1 MNMAINNK
9 TIFRLA
15 LLLFMAVATI
25 QLTACG
31 PDTAPG
37 KSTIKV
43 EALGLVIN
51 GPITNPTVTTT
62 TTKTQTY
69 RITLADEAGLPLND
83 LNVNI
88 LGSFTSGQSIQFG
101 DPSAIVSAPNSI
113 SVTRKTG
120 DFGFMDFAI
129 TAPYFDFN
137 PIHVPFNQTATGSA
151 TGGTL
156 ADGTYSYTV
165 TALDFAGET
174 EATAPVGA
182 VVTNSTPTTAT
193 GSVRVS
199 WAAVPGATGY
209 TVYGRIAGSEGA
221 LITILNPSGDPLTY
235 IDTGSNTPTT
245 APCFGAA
252 CNTTGLSLNSV
263 IGTAQATSGSA
274 FNKFTINY

>member
-1 MNMAINNK
+1 MNMAINKK
-9 TIFRLA
+9 TMFRLV

-31 PDTAPG
+31 PDVAPG

-113 SVTRKTG
+113 AVTRKTG
-120 DFGFMDFAI
+120 DFGFIDFAI
-129 TAPYFDFN
+129 TTPYFALN
-137 PIHVPFNQTATGSA
+137 PIHVPFNQKAVGSA
-151 TGGTL
+151 AGGTL
-156 ADGTYSYTV
+156 LDGTYSYTV
-165 TALDFAGET
+165 TALDIIGET
-174 EATAPVGA
+174 EATAPISA
-182 VVTNSTPTTAT
+182 VVSGATITAG
-193 GSVRVS
+193 GSVTVS
-199 WAAVPGATGY
+199 WQAVPGAIGY
-209 TVYGRIAGSEGA
+209 RVYGRISGSEGA
-221 LITILNPSGDPLTY
+221 LIDILSPSTVTY
-235 IDTGSNTPTT
+235 VDNGSNTPTT
-245 APCFGAA
+245 APCFGAT

-274 FNKFTINY
+274 LGTFSINF